1 MFRSLKQRD
10 IHHILWFHLCWAMP
24 SLWYGCPFSW
34 HYEGS
39 SFELKINVNLSLGLD
54 GSNVKLLFQ
63 NKLWDEFSIIE
74 VGTCP
79 VHIVNSAFGEA
90 IKLLKESIVDLN
102 ETVDFHFIST
112 PLATENSPLL
122 AINSLSGSRDF
133 EKGKLCM

>member
-1 MFRSLKQRD
+1 M
-10 IHHILWFHLCWAMP
+10 
-24 SLWYGCPFSW
+24 
-34 HYEGS
+34 
-39 SFELKINVNLSLGLD
+39 D

-102 ETVDFHFIST
+102 ETVDFHFLST
-112 PLATENSPLL
+112 PLTTENRPLL
-122 AINSLSGSRDF
+122 AINSLSRSSDF